1 MTFGLICIH
10 LSNLEHKGGIMILS
24 PKYSCLII
32 AFVLTLFG
40 AISVQSQINERELIN
55 YAYESTY
62 KPEESEKIIIVN
74 ANILT
79 GNGDSIL
86 DASILMQKNK
96 IVAIG
101 KDLDQTD
108 ALVIDAEGKWVT
120 PGIIDIH
127 SHMGVYPA
135 PSLRSNSDGNEAT
148 SPTTPHVWAEHSVWT
163 QDPQY
168 TLALKGGITTF
179 HVLVGSANLIGGRGV
194 TLKNIRSRTVQGM
207 KFPNA
212 PYTLK
217 MACGENPK
225 RVYGGRKS
233 EPSTRMG
240 NVAGYRN
247 AWIEAQAYQR
257 RLNEYAEKSDEAK
270 EMSYS
275 PSRDL
280 GLETLVGVLEGDIL
294 VQMHCYRGEEM
305 AVMLDVAKEFDYKIT
320 TFHHAIEAYKVA
332 DILAQNSVCAAMWAD
347 WWGFKH
353 EAFDMVWE
361 NTAIVDQA
369 ENKTGCAIV
378 HSDSAVG
385 IQRLN
390 QEAAKALAAGQKAGL
405 GLSKERAIQWITLNP
420 AKALGIDDQVG
431 SIEPGKMADIVIWSD
446 DPFSVYSRAE
456 KVFIDGHLKFNIDDP
471 DSFQRTDFDIG
482 IIDPE
487 GDRL

>member
-1 MTFGLICIH
+1 
-10 LSNLEHKGGIMILS
+10 MILNF
-24 PKYSCLII
+24 KYSSLVI
-32 AFVLTLFG
+32 AFIGIFFG
-40 AISVQSQINERELIN
+40 VSDARSQINEKELIN

-62 KPEESEKIIIVN
+62 KPEESGKVLITN

-79 GNGDSIL
+79 GKGDSIL
-86 DASILMQKNK
+86 DASILVDQNK
-96 IVAIG
+96 IVAVG
-101 KDLDQTD
+101 KDLDSSD
-108 ALVIDAEGKWVT
+108 ATVIDAKGKWVT

-168 TLALKGGITTF
+168 TLALKGGITSF

-194 TLKNIRSRTVQGM
+194 TLKNVRSRTVQGM

-212 PYTLK
+212 PYSLK

-257 RLNEYAEKSDEAK
+257 RLKEYAEKSEEAK

-347 WWGFKH
+347 WWGFKN

-369 ENKTGCAIV
+369 EDKTGCAIV
-378 HSDSAVG
+378 HSDSAVD
-385 IQRLN
+385 IQRMN
-390 QEAAKALAAGQKAGL
+390 QQAAKALAAGQKAGL
-405 GLSKERAIQWITLNP
+405 DINKERAIQWITLNP
-420 AKALGIDDQVG
+420 AIALGIGDQVG
-431 SIEPGKMADIVIWSD
+431 SIEPGKMADIVIWSH

-456 KVFIDGHLKFNIDDP
+456 KVFIDGHLKFDIDDP
-471 DSFQRTDFDIG
+471 SSFDRTDFDLG

>member
-10 LSNLEHKGGIMILS
+10 LSNLEQKGGVMILS